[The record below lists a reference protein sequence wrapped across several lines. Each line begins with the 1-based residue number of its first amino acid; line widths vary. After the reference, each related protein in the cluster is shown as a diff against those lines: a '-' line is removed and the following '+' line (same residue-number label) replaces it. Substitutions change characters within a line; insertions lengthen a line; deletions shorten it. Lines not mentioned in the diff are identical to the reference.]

1 MPGASLAAGSPA
13 HRVRANTAALRT
25 SGCSSPNR
33 DASRATTLWAAAPLN
48 ARAAPSRTCQAG
60 DRDASSMARRLRC
73 DVYCR
78 IGRRQRLQAE
88 DRYEIRHHRPLQKQH
103 VAVGILAQLEVEAP
117 LPVVAAGHVGAVVV
131 EAPARFGAGQRCTDM
146 VVDESARLVFDLRLG
161 RSVGMAQRPVNQLVH
176 IAQLLLGKTLRRSN
190 IGQCRR
196 RIRTGQIAED
206 KMRRS
211 CSCAASTQD
220 RRRRRARAR

>member
-1 MPGASLAAGSPA
+1 MSKRAAGVSA
-13 HRVRANTAALRT
+13 HVGIAVF
-25 SGCSSPNR
+25 
-33 DASRATTLWAAAPLN
+33 
-48 ARAAPSRTCQAG
+48 
-60 DRDASSMARRLRC
+60 DRDAQ
-73 DVYCR
+73 R
-78 IGRRQRLQAE
+78 IPGGGL
-88 DRYEIRHHRPLQKQH
+88 
-103 VAVGILAQLEVEAP
+103 
-117 LPVVAAGHVGAVVV
+117 
-131 EAPARFGAGQRCTDM
+131 
-146 VVDESARLVFDLRLG
+146 FDLRLG

-211 CSCAASTQD
+211 CSCAASPRD